1 MKTTVK
7 GWYGGGALDRS
18 AALAYCAVFSIAP
31 LLVIITFLVGLFHRG
46 NTIQQVRVQFA
57 DFVSPETAELIARGV
72 VNAGFGSS
80 RTIGYTAFAIVMMVI
95 GASAFT
101 HELQRAVDM
110 MWEAKR
116 KRGKKAAML
125 RRLRTLV
132 FGVGMGIFLQV
143 SVMLNSKAMAYRR
156 YVDTLLPGF
165 HDLWRWVDNGFS
177 FIVIAII
184 YCREFQL
191 LPSAKV
197 AWRDAAAGAIVAT
210 SLFVAGRWIVALYVF
225 QGGFG
230 SVVWRSGSLMVLL
243 VWLYYCSLVFL
254 FGARFTRTWVRANCK
269 EGILERAGS
278 SVTISRDSHAEM
290 MALQWFFFGIISGCP
305 MPSVA
310 ISYTSSTPGSHP

>member
-1 MKTTVK
+1 MRLLHAGALLKTTVK

-72 VNAGFGSS
+72 VNAGFGTK
-80 RTIGYTAFAIVMMVI
+80 RTIGYTAFAIIMMVI

-110 MWEAKR
+110 MWEARR

-125 RRLRTLV
+125 HRLWTLV
-132 FGVGMGIFLQV
+132 LGVGMGIFLQV
-143 SVMLNSKAMAYRR
+143 SVMLNSEAMAYRR
-156 YVDTLLPGF
+156 YVDTFLPGF
-165 HDLWRWVDNGFS
+165 QNLWRWVDNGFS
-177 FIVIAII
+177 FVVIAII
-184 YCREFQL
+184 YCLSYKL
-191 LPSAKV
+191 LPSTKV

-210 SLFVAGRWIVALYVF
+210 TLFVAGRWIVGLYVF

-230 SVVWRSGSLMVLL
+230 SVYGAAGSLMVLL

-254 FGARFTRTWVRANCK
+254 FGARFTRTWAEANY
-269 EGILERAGS
+269 EASLEQPR
-278 SVTISRDSHAEM
+278 
-290 MALQWFFFGIISGCP
+290 SG
-305 MPSVA
+305 A
-310 ISYTSSTPGSHP
+310 A